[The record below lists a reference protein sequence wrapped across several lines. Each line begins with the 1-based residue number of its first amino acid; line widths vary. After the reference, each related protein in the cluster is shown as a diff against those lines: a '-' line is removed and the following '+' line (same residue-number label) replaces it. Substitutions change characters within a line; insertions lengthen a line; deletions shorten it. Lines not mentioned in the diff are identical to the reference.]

1 MVRSCNFNGF
11 TFRFGWDSPLT
22 VEEEGLGE
30 EVEEEQVEQ
39 VEVEQD
45 FFPRY
50 SNAWSQTE
58 WGSKVIRW

>member
-1 MVRSCNFNGF
+1 MVRNCNFNGF

-30 EVEEEQVEQ
+30 EVDVEQ
-39 VEVEQD
+39 VEQD

>member
-1 MVRSCNFNGF
+1 MVRSCNFNCL

-30 EVEEEQVEQ
+30 E